1 MKRIKYN
8 DYLPSMGTLIDVQ
21 HPLDY
26 INNPTKNSINIY
38 ADKLL
43 INYKT
48 ILNKNK
54 KYFIICNKGVLSSRV
69 VAILRYYGYDVVQVI
84 K

>member
-8 DYLPSMGTLIDVQ
+8 EYNSNMGILIDVQ

-26 INNPTKNSINIY
+26 KDNPSNGINIY

-43 INYKT
+43 MNYKE
-48 ILNKNK
+48 LLDYNK
-54 KYFIICNKGVLSSRV
+54 KYYIVCNKGKLSKRV
-69 VAILRYYGYDVVQVI
+69 VAMLEYYGYDVTQVI